1 MFCHGAPDLKNEGW
15 SMQKKNERKAAK
27 DFVSGLL
34 VVLFGIFIIVD
45 SLNMKVFNTFL
56 DAPGFFPVIVGAVL
70 IVLGGVL
77 SFIGFRLGGV
87 AELKEVLNGA
97 FLKQFITSDGTV
109 RVLILIA
116 MMVIYIWG
124 LLGRMHFIL
133 STSIYLAANFLYL
146 KATKHWWV
154 SIIIA
159 AATSTI
165 VYSAFDL
172 GFGIT
177 MP

>member
-1 MFCHGAPDLKNEGW
+1 
-15 SMQKKNERKAAK
+15 MQEKKERNAAK
-27 DFVSGLL
+27 DFVSGILL
-34 VVLFGIFIIVD
+34 VILGIFILFD
-45 SLNMKVFNTFL
+45 AMSMKIYNTFL
-56 DAPGFFPVIVGAVL
+56 DAPGFFPAIVGGVI
-70 IVLGGVL
+70 IVLGAIL
-77 SFIGFRLGGV
+77 AFIGYKLGGL

-116 MMVIYIWG
+116 IMVVYIWG
-124 LLGRMHFIL
+124 LLGRMHFIIA
-133 STSIYLAANFLYL
+133 TSIYLIANFLYL
-146 KATKHWWV
+146 KALKQWWL

-159 AATSTI
+159 VAMSAI
-165 VYSAFDL
+165 VYYAFKL

>member
-1 MFCHGAPDLKNEGW
+1 
-15 SMQKKNERKAAK
+15 MQEKKERNAAK

-34 VVLFGIFIIVD
+34 LVLFGIFIVVD
-45 SLNMKVFNTFL
+45 ALNMKIYNTFL
-56 DAPGFFPVIVGAVL
+56 DAPGFFTAIVGGVIIL
-70 IVLGGVL
+70 LGGL
-77 SFIGFRLGGV
+77 LAFIGFKLGGA
-87 AELKEVLNGA
+87 AELKEILTGT

-116 MMVIYIWG
+116 MMIVYIWG
-124 LLGRMHFIL
+124 LLGRMHFIIA
-133 STSIYLAANFLYL
+133 TSIYLIANFLYL
-146 KATKHWWV
+146 KATKQWWL

-159 AATSTI
+159 VAMSAA
-165 VYSAFDL
+165 VYYAFKL

>member
-1 MFCHGAPDLKNEGW
+1 
-15 SMQKKNERKAAK
+15 MQEKKERNAAK

-34 VVLFGIFIIVD
+34 LVLFGIFIVVD
-45 SLNMKVFNTFL
+45 ALNMKIYNTFL
-56 DAPGFFPVIVGAVL
+56 DAPGFFPAIVGGVIIL
-70 IVLGGVL
+70 LGGL
-77 SFIGFRLGGV
+77 LAFIGFKLGGV
-87 AELKEVLNGA
+87 AELKEVLTGT

-116 MMVIYIWG
+116 MMIVYIWG
-124 LLGRMHFIL
+124 LLGRMHFIIA
-133 STSIYLAANFLYL
+133 TSIYLIANFLYL
-146 KATKHWWV
+146 KATKQWWL

-159 AATSTI
+159 VVMSAA
-165 VYSAFDL
+165 VYYAFKL